1 MIKRMGKIDQFRID
15 WYANPLSKETIPCDE
30 MLCFAHRRGHIMDQH
45 FFRLKK
51 DYVVKSEGSFTLV
64 SSGTGCLIMLP
75 MLPML
80 PMIDLSFR
88 RKLEDGGES

>member
-1 MIKRMGKIDQFRID
+1 
-15 WYANPLSKETIPCDE
+15 
-30 MLCFAHRRGHIMDQH
+30 MDQH

-64 SSGTGCLIMLP
+64 SSGTGCLIMI
-75 MLPML
+75 PML

-88 RKLEDGGES
+88 RKLEDGEESRGTVVSIPHSNGTELMICGVDAKTLPRLSGSFHLLT